1 MLNKY
6 KTKSLVAIKK
16 YKDDSKLSIQ
26 STEIYSM
33 DLQNVRVYYQF
44 FSKSLIGLVIK
55 VSKLFSGFQ

>member
-33 DLQNVRVYYQF
+33 DLQNVRVYY
-44 FSKSLIGLVIK
+44 
-55 VSKLFSGFQ
+55 